1 MIFHLSN
8 EENSMSDPAPLLSV
22 TNLRTTL
29 DTPAGTLV
37 AVADVDLTLE
47 RGQSLGIV
55 GESGS
60 GKSMLVRSIMGI
72 APSAATVHPDSLV
85 VFDGRDVTRLDRTQA
100 RHFWGTEIAMIF
112 QDPLTSLNPVRTIN
126 SQITDP
132 LRFHLGLS
140 RKQARARALELLDMV
155 RIPSA
160 AGRLDEYPHQL
171 SGGMRQRIGIAIA
184 LACDPTL
191 LIADEPTTAL
201 DVTVQYEILE
211 LLHSIQ
217 VERKMAMILVSHDLG
232 VVSRYTDRIAVMYAG
247 RLIETS
253 ATAGLRGGARHP
265 YTEALLASIPRIDL
279 PPHTRLQAIDGRP
292 PDLRRLDP
300 GCRFAP
306 RCGYVRDR
314 CRTEEPLL
322 HHDDRI
328 EHRAACH
335 FPLGSSDT
343 ELIGAH

>member
-1 MIFHLSN
+1 
-8 EENSMSDPAPLLSV
+8 MSDPTPLLSV
-22 TNLRTTL
+22 TKLRTTL
-29 DTPAGTLV
+29 ATPGGPLT
-37 AVADVDLTLE
+37 AVADVDLTLD

-72 APSAATVHPDSLV
+72 APSAATVHPDSRIL
-85 VFDGRDVTRLDRTQA
+85 FDGKDVTRLDRKQA

-112 QDPLTSLNPVRTIN
+112 QDPLTSLNPVRTIG

-132 LRFHLGLS
+132 LRFHLGLG
-140 RKQARARALELLDMV
+140 RKQARARALELLDLV

-160 AGRLDEYPHQL
+160 ASRLDEYPHQL

-211 LLHSIQ
+211 LLQSIQ
-217 VERKMAMILVSHDLG
+217 MERQMAMILVSHDLG
-232 VVSRYTDRIAVMYAG
+232 VVSRYTDRIGVMYAG
-247 RLIETS
+247 RLIETA
-253 ATAGLRGGARHP
+253 ATTGLRGQARHP
-265 YTEALLASIPRIDL
+265 YTEALLASIPRTDL

-292 PDLRRLDP
+292 PDLLHLEP

-322 HHDDRI
+322 HLDDRR
-328 EHRAACH
+328 EHPAACH
-335 FPLGSSDT
+335 FPLGPSHPDSSTT

>member
-1 MIFHLSN
+1 
-8 EENSMSDPAPLLSV
+8 MSDPAPLLSV
-22 TNLRTTL
+22 TKLRTTL
-29 DTPAGTLV
+29 TTPGGPLV

-72 APSAATVHPDSLV
+72 APSAATVHPDSRI
-85 VFDGRDVTRLDRTQA
+85 VFDGRDVTRLDRKQA

-112 QDPLTSLNPVRTIN
+112 QDPLTSLNPVRTIA

-160 AGRLDEYPHQL
+160 ASRLDEYPHQL

-211 LLHSIQ
+211 LLQSIQ
-217 VERKMAMILVSHDLG
+217 TERKMAMILVSHDLG
-232 VVSRYTDRIAVMYAG
+232 VVSRYTDRIGVMYAG

-253 ATAGLRGGARHP
+253 ATAGLRGQARHP
-265 YTEALLASIPRIDL
+265 YTEALLASIPRTDL

-292 PDLRRLDP
+292 PDLLHLEP

-314 CRTEEPLL
+314 CRTDEPLL
-322 HHDDRI
+322 HHDDRR
-328 EHRAACH
+328 EHPAACH
-335 FPLGSSDT
+335 FPLDSSTT